1 MSSPNLEYKWV
12 LFLYISYALCVV
24 GLMFFIPVDEV
35 LKMHL
40 LLLMTLVYVG
50 ALSGL
55 SVRAL
60 KRIEERLAEL

>member
-12 LFLYISYALCVV
+12 PFLYISYALCVA
-24 GLMFFIPVDEV
+24 GLMFFMPLDEV
-35 LKMHL
+35 LKMHV

-60 KRIEERLAEL
+60 KRIEDRLAEL